1 MYRSTPALSLRFRC
15 LILIPVLLLLASAV
29 QAAPVYSRVE
39 GEQRI
44 AEFPMEA
51 LYYIQYADF
60 LMEKGNYKD
69 AAKVLRKGKIRVTPS
84 ADLLVK
90 LGEAYS
96 GQGLTAR
103 AQSETREAL
112 RVNPDHML
120 AHVRMG
126 ELHFRMGWN
135 KAGLVSFRDAI
146 ELAPDEDLP
155 KVRLVGGLCEDDQLL
170 AAEDQCL
177 EFIST
182 NVQSPDL
189 WLSLG
194 QVFEKQEKRR
204 QAFTTYGQVLTID
217 PENSQAYA
225 RQGRLFC
232 EFGQFESAQA
242 ACRHAVELEP
252 DNALGHAYLG
262 IACAKLGQND
272 EARIHA
278 EIAENGGM
286 NMVSVWKIIGN

>member
-1 MYRSTPALSLRFRC
+1 MYRSTSAPSFRFRC
-15 LILIPVLLLLASAV
+15 LILVPILLLLSTSAW
-29 QAAPVYSRVE
+29 AAPVYSRVE
-39 GEQRI
+39 GEAQI
-44 AEFPMEA
+44 AQFPEEA
-51 LYYIQYADF
+51 IYYIQYADF
-60 LMEKGNYKD
+60 LMSKGNFKE
-69 AAKVLRKGKIRVTPS
+69 AARILQKGKAKVTPS
-84 ADLLVK
+84 ADLLVS
-90 LGEAYS
+90 LGEAYE
-96 GQGLTAR
+96 GQQLMAR
-103 AQSETREAL
+103 AQSATREAL
-112 RVNPDHML
+112 QVDSEHVR

-126 ELHFRMGWN
+126 EIYFRLGWN
-135 KAGLVSFRDAI
+135 KSGLDSFREAVD
-146 ELAPDEDLP
+146 LAPEEDLP
-155 KVRLVGGLCEDDQLL
+155 KVRLVGGLCEDDQLV

-232 EFGQFESAQA
+232 EFGQFESAA
-242 ACRHAVELEP
+242 SACRRALDLEP

-262 IACAKLGQND
+262 IACAKLGRND

-278 EIAENGGM
+278 EAAEDGGM

>member
-1 MYRSTPALSLRFRC
+1 MYRSKPAISFRIRC
-15 LILIPVLLLLASAV
+15 LMLIPVLLLMSSAL

-39 GEQRI
+39 GELRI
-44 AEFPMEA
+44 AEFPEEA
-51 LYYIQYADF
+51 LYYIQYANF
-60 LMEKGNYKD
+60 LMGKGEFKD
-69 AAKVLRKGKIRVTPS
+69 AAHMLQKGKTRVTPS
-84 ADLLVK
+84 ADLMVK
-90 LGEAYS
+90 LGEAYE
-96 GQGLTAR
+96 GQGLMAR
-103 AQSETREAL
+103 AQSATEEAL
-112 RVNPDHML
+112 QVDPDHVL

-126 ELHFRMGWN
+126 EIYFRMGRN
-135 KAGLVSFRDAI
+135 ESGLNSYREAI
-146 ELAPDEDLP
+146 VLAPSEDLP
-155 KVRLVGGLCEDDQLL
+155 KVRLVGGLCQDEQLV
-170 AAEDQCL
+170 AAQDQCM

-182 NVQSPDL
+182 NAQSPDL

-194 QVFEKQEKRR
+194 QVFEVQEKRR

-232 EFGQFESAQA
+232 EFGQFQSAESA
-242 ACRHAVELEP
+242 CRRAVELEP
-252 DNALGHAYLG
+252 ENALGHAYLG

-278 EIAENGGM
+278 ELAENAGM

>member
-1 MYRSTPALSLRFRC
+1 MYRSTPALSLRLRC
-15 LILIPVLLLLASAV
+15 LVLIPVLLMLASVV

-44 AEFPMEA
+44 AEFPLEA

-60 LMEKGNYKD
+60 FMEKGNFKD
-69 AAKVLRKGKIRVTPS
+69 AAKVLQKGKARVTPS

-90 LGEAYS
+90 LGEAYQ
-96 GQGLTAR
+96 GQGLMGR
-103 AQSETREAL
+103 AQTEIREAL
-112 RVNPDHML
+112 RVDPENVM

-126 ELHFRMGWN
+126 EIHFRMGWN
-135 KAGLVSFRDAI
+135 KSGLDSFRDAI
-146 ELAPDEDLP
+146 DLAPEEDLP
-155 KVRLVGGLCEDDQLL
+155 KVRLVGGLCEDDQLA
-170 AAEDQCL
+170 AAEDKCL

-182 NVQSPDL
+182 NAQSPDL

-194 QVFEKQEKRR
+194 QVFEKQDQRR
-204 QAFTTYGQVLTID
+204 KAFTTYGQVLTID
-217 PENSQAYA
+217 PGNSQAYA

-232 EFGQFESAQA
+232 EFGQFESAQS
-242 ACRHAVELEP
+242 ACRQALKLEP
-252 DNALGHAYLG
+252 GNSLGHAYLG
-262 IACAKLGQND
+262 IACAKLGEND

-278 EIAENGGM
+278 EIAENAGL

>member
-1 MYRSTPALSLRFRC
+1 MHRTATSITSRFRC
-15 LILIPVLLLLASAV
+15 LMLIPILLLFVSAALAN
-29 QAAPVYSRVE
+29 PVNSRVV
-39 GEQRI
+39 GESRI
-44 AEFPMEA
+44 ADFPEEA

-60 LMEKGNYKD
+60 LMKRGAYKD
-69 AAKVLRKGKIRVTPS
+69 AADILQKGKVKATPS
-84 ADLLVK
+84 ADLLVS
-90 LGEAYS
+90 LGEAYEA
-96 GQGLTAR
+96 QNLMAR
-103 AQSETREAL
+103 AQSTTREAL
-112 RVNPDHML
+112 RVDPDHVRG
-120 AHVRMG
+120 HVRMG
-126 ELHFRMGWN
+126 EIYFRMGWN
-135 KAGLVSFRDAI
+135 KSGLDSFREAVD
-146 ELAPDEDLP
+146 LAPGEDLP
-155 KVRLVGGLCEDDQLL
+155 KVRLVGGLCEDYQLA

-204 QAFTTYGQVLTID
+204 AAFTTYGQVLTID
-217 PENSQAYA
+217 PQNSQAYA

-232 EFGQFESAQA
+232 EFGQFESAES
-242 ACRHAVELEP
+242 ACRRALALEP
-252 DNALGHAYLG
+252 SNALGHAYLG

-278 EIAENGGM
+278 EVAENAGL